1 MKVWIG
7 YQCYFNYCDEF
18 KSAVKVFDDEVKA
31 LIWKEEFEDT
41 EFEYRNYQEMDV
53 E

>member
-7 YQCYFNYCDEF
+7 YQCYYNYCDEF
-18 KSAVKVFDDEVKA
+18 KTAVKVFDDEVKA
-31 LIWKEEFEDT
+31 LVWKDEFDATDT
-41 EFEYRNYQEMDV
+41 DYRSYEEMDL

>member
-7 YQCYFNYCDEF
+7 YECYYNYCDVFET
-18 KSAVKVFDDEVKA
+18 AVKVFDDEVKA
-31 LIWKEEFEDT
+31 LIWKEEVPGT
-41 EFEYRNYQEMDV
+41 ETEYRNYTEFDV

>member
-41 EFEYRNYQEMDV
+41 ESEYRNYQEMDV

>member
-18 KSAVKVFDDEVKA
+18 RHAVKVFDDEVKA

-41 EFEYRNYQEMDV
+41 ECEYRNYQEMDV